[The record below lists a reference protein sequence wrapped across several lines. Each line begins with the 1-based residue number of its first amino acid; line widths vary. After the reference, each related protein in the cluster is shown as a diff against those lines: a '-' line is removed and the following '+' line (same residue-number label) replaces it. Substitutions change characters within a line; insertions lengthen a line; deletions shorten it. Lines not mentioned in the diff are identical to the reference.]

1 MLALHALFDLCLP
14 NSLPEN
20 VWLQVSYT
28 YDPYDPI
35 IANKQLLRAQ
45 YQSNG
50 IVVEQ
55 TKTAQSKIEY
65 AFPPRGAQNRSFL
78 IARASA
84 FSHPKAL
91 WKFIQSFLS

>member
-55 TKTAQSKIEY
+55 TKTAQSKIQY
-65 AFPPRGAQNRSFL
+65 AFPPE
-78 IARASA
+78 
-84 FSHPKAL
+84 AL
-91 WKFIQSFLS
+91 RTALF